1 MTPSAIAVFVLAGLV
16 VWGGLIASIVY
27 LVLHGRS
34 PLEDADDTAA
44 TAPTADD
51 GAWTGPTDAPEP
63 GA

>member
-34 PLEDADDTAA
+34 PLEDADDSVTMAS
-44 TAPTADD
+44 PDVS
-51 GAWTGPTDAPEP
+51 EP